1 MQGETNPV
9 EGTLRRGM
17 RQIYRSG
24 LSHST
29 AAEGW
34 SQDVSEDIAHEVLD
48 RAYDAVSAPMPKL
61 PGCIRCHLR
70 VAT

>member
-1 MQGETNPV
+1 M
-9 EGTLRRGM
+9 
-17 RQIYRSG
+17 RSG
-24 LSHST
+24 LSPST
-29 AAEGW
+29 PTEGW

-61 PGCIRCHLR
+61 PGLQCRLRCRSCRGCIRCHLR